1 MGRRTKHKP
10 FDDKKSK
17 FIASLVQF
25 RFRHFIVSFFRH
37 FSRRE
42 SFFHFPSNSHSPHK
56 DKEVW
61 KNRYCFLPKTSSSRN
76 SELIV
81 AVVVEAFQLENGS
94 HTPTQSSAADIFAIN
109 APASGAAYIRGQ
121 VSYKRWGERTIANLP
136 PASRGNAF
144 LFHLEKL
151 CLERFSSIFMAHR
164 LGIAVV
170 VVVVVVIASEGRW
183 NFVEGGMLFGKKGQF
198 TWRSNFRLEERGCRT
213 SLPKVFN
220 FREGVVGR

>member
-94 HTPTQSSAADIFAIN
+94 HTVQQRIFSPSTPRLLVLHTFGGKFRTN
-109 APASGAAYIRGQ
+109 GG
-121 VSYKRWGERTIANLP
+121 GERTIANLP

-170 VVVVVVIASEGRW
+170 VVVVIASEGR
-183 NFVEGGMLFGKKGQF
+183 
-198 TWRSNFRLEERGCRT
+198 
-213 SLPKVFN
+213 
-220 FREGVVGR
+220 